1 MHWLGV
7 RVIRVDAS
15 NDCSITYVHMHTH
28 RVEIISV
35 VGQDTNQRHIEPL
48 LALTFAFN
56 PSDEAIS
63 RMLKGEGPDAL
74 QSTGLLCSPLQ
85 WLVFLRG
92 TTRCVALH

>member
-1 MHWLGV
+1 MHRLGV
-7 RVIRVDAS
+7 RVILV
-15 NDCSITYVHMHTH
+15 NPPCDCSITYTH

-63 RMLKGEGPDAL
+63 RMLKSEGPDAL

-92 TTRCVALH
+92 IGRCIALH